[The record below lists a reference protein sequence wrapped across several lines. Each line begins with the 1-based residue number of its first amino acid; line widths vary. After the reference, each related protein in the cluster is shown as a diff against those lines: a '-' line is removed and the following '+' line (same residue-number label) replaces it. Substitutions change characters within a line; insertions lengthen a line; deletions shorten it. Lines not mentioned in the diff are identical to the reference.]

1 MKKVVEKIQIRRDY
15 VLQYMVNNDYSLNQ
29 LALEI
34 GISPATLSRVLNGER
49 RPGQLVIGKMLYY
62 FDMKFEDLFTTTLLT
77 KVNDDGRFKRISV
90 FLT

>member
-1 MKKVVEKIQIRRDY
+1 MVEKIQIRRDY

-62 FDMKFEDLFTTTLLT
+62 FDMKFEDLFTTTSLT

>member
-1 MKKVVEKIQIRRDY
+1 MVEKIQIRRDY

-62 FDMKFEDLFTTTLLT
+62 FDMKFEDLYYDFLT

-90 FLT
+90 F